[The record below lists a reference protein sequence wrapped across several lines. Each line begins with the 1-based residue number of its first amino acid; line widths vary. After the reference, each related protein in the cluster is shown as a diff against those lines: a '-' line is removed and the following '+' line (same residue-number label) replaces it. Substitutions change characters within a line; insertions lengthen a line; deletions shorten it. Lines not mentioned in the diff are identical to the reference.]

1 MSTLFP
7 KGPPEDD
14 GAKGGGKGVFGG
26 MFGKEE
32 NKFSLKK
39 SLFQKVADAPT
50 NIASFAKQTAQKK
63 REWRGVPLYFHLLAD
78 LVGRIPGP
86 LLLTAGIWLTLYSS
100 AYGSTLVGNII
111 SATKAKNSRF
121 LRFVKGHDAAF
132 GIFYAINA
140 LWLAIIVLML
150 TLVARVPLSV
160 IFGILF
166 SAMGVI
172 GSVAMEMVSS
182 TDDGEGFREA
192 EGSLDAC
199 LRRRLFLHGAMGAG
213 VASVVLI
220 MPKVSS
226 WK

>member
-1 MSTLFP
+1 MGSLFP
-7 KGPPEDD
+7 KGPPKND
-14 GAKGGGKGVFGG
+14 GAKGGGKGVMGG
-26 MFGKEE
+26 LFGKDDD
-32 NKFSLKK
+32 KFSLKK
-39 SLFQKVADAPT
+39 TLFQKVADAPT

-63 REWRGVPLYFHLLAD
+63 RDWRGVPLFLHLLAD

-86 LLLTAGIWLTLYSS
+86 ILLTACMWLTLYCS

-111 SATKAKNSRF
+111 SATKAKNNRF
-121 LRFVKGHDAAF
+121 LRFIKGHDAAF

-160 IFGILF
+160 VFGILF
-166 SAMGVI
+166 SAMGVV
-172 GSVAMEMVSS
+172 GSVAMEMVCS
-182 TDDGEGFREA
+182 TADEDGFREA
-192 EGSLDAC
+192 EGSRDAC